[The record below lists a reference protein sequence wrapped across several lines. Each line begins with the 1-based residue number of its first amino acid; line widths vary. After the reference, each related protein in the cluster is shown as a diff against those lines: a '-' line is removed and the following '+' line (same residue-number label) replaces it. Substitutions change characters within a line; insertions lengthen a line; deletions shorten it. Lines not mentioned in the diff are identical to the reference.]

1 MEELNKQK
9 SDRRIW
15 LGGLLIIIG
24 GLFLLNSLSILDF
37 RFSRIIIS
45 WPFFFFII
53 GLYILLQSEKKIFGG
68 ILAGLGALFLLP
80 RIFPGILINWSIVF
94 PLILIAIGLYI
105 ILHRR
110 KKFELIKGTVKD
122 DVIDDVNIFG
132 GGEKV
137 ITSTNFKGGNI
148 TAIFGGS
155 EINMTQCHLAEGIN
169 TIDIFALFGGTTI
182 IVPKNWNVIVNVTA
196 LLGGFSNKGIKDP
209 TVEIDMS
216 RSLVI
221 KGLVVFGGGEI
232 KNF

>member
-1 MEELNKQK
+1 MEELTKQK
-9 SDRRIW
+9 SDRRVW

-24 GLFLLNSLSILDF
+24 GLFLLNSLDILDF

-53 GLYILLQSEKKIFGG
+53 GIYVLVQSEKKIFGA

-80 RIFPGILINWSIVF
+80 RIFPGIVINWSVVF
-94 PLILIAIGLYI
+94 PLILIAVGLYI

-110 KKFELIKGTVKD
+110 KNFELIKGTIKD

-137 ITSTNFKGGNI
+137 ITSNNFKGGNI

-155 EINMTQCHLAEGIN
+155 EINLTQCKLAEGIN

>member
-1 MEELNKQK
+1 MEELTKQK
-9 SDRRIW
+9 SDRRVW

-24 GLFLLNSLSILDF
+24 GLFLLNSLDILDF

-53 GLYILLQSEKKIFGG
+53 GIYVLVQSEKKIFGA

-80 RIFPGILINWSIVF
+80 RIFPGIVINWSVVF
-94 PLILIAIGLYI
+94 PLILIAVGLYI

-110 KKFELIKGTVKD
+110 KKFELIKGTIKD

-137 ITSTNFKGGNI
+137 ITSNNFKGGNI

-155 EINMTQCHLAEGIN
+155 EINLTQCQLAEGIN

>member
-68 ILAGLGALFLLP
+68 LLAGLGALFLLP

>member
-1 MEELNKQK
+1 MEELTKQK
-9 SDRRIW
+9 SDRRVW

-24 GLFLLNSLSILDF
+24 GLFLLNSLDILDF

-53 GLYILLQSEKKIFGG
+53 GIYVLVQSEKKIFGA

-80 RIFPGILINWSIVF
+80 RIFPGIVINWSVVF
-94 PLILIAIGLYI
+94 PLILIAVGLYI

-110 KKFELIKGTVKD
+110 KKFELIKGTIKD

-137 ITSTNFKGGNI
+137 ITSNNFKGGNI

-155 EINMTQCHLAEGIN
+155 EINLTQCKLAEGIN

>member
-1 MEELNKQK
+1 MEEINKQK
-9 SDRRIW
+9 SDRRVW
-15 LGGLLIIIG
+15 LGALLIIIG
-24 GLFLLNSLSILDF
+24 GLFLLNSLNILDF

-45 WPFFFFII
+45 WPFFFFLI
-53 GLYILLQSEKKIFGG
+53 GLYILVQSEKKVFGG

-80 RIFPGILINWSIVF
+80 RIFPGIIINWSIVF
-94 PLILIAIGLYI
+94 PLLLIAIGLYI
-105 ILHRR
+105 IFHRR

-137 ITSTNFKGGNI
+137 ITSANFKGGNI

-155 EINMTQCHLAEGIN
+155 EINMTQCRLAEGIN

-182 IVPKNWNVIVNVTA
+182 IVPKNWNVIVNVTTV
-196 LLGGFSNKGIKDP
+196 LGGFSNKGIKDP
-209 TVEIDMS
+209 TVEIDLS
-216 RSLVI
+216 RTLVI
-221 KGLVVFGGGEI
+221 KGLVIFGGGEV